1 MTDFRKSVGKFGED
15 LACEYLVEKG
25 YKILTRNYRKPWGE
39 IDIIAKSA
47 DKTLVFVEVK
57 TLNQLPGGLTPEM
70 RITPKKLSTLRRACQ
85 IYVGKYPELV
95 EEQKGWRIDLIAIS
109 LKRNSRI
116 SIRHYQNI

>member
-1 MTDFRKSVGKFGED
+1 MTDFRKKIGKFGED

-25 YKILTRNYRKPWGE
+25 YKILARNYRKLWGE

-57 TLNQLPGGLTPEM
+57 TLTQLQNGLTPEM
-70 RITPKKLSTLRRACQ
+70 HITPRKLRILRRACQ
-85 IYVGKYPELV
+85 IYTGKYPELIDNY
-95 EEQKGWRIDLIAIS
+95 KGWRIDLIAVS
-109 LKRNSRI
+109 LKRNSRV